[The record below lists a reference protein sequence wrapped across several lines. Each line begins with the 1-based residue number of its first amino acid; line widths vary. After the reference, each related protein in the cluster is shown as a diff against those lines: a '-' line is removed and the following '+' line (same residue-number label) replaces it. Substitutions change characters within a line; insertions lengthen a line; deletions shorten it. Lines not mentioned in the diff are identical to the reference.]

1 MNLSRLIPFLILFLL
16 ILALGSA
23 TQMDSASFNQTKTAQ
38 ASGGESI
45 SSTNFVSAITIG
57 QLIGQAD
64 STNYNNTFG
73 FQADGYSNENIL
85 PILSGLVLN
94 ATDSPTNSTNANLTA
109 WPSFTDDDG
118 DNISYAWDWRKEN
131 VSIAVLNMNF
141 DVNNSAGSGETKDY
155 TTYSNNAT
163 LGSSSAEPTW
173 SASAGWNSTGAY
185 EFDGNDI
192 IVLDDGSLASFGLL
206 SDELTV
212 AAWFKTSS
220 DGVIIAKTP
229 FEFTGRMPF
238 FVDVYGDKLRFAVR
252 DDDAVFRYIQTSSSY
267 TDDVWHH
274 VVATRVGTNLS
285 LFVDGVLANSTIDS
299 NINTDMNHSTA
310 TVIGAVQTNGAGTY
324 TAHFTGVIDGVFLSD
339 QALGSEQIFAL
350 YNNRS
355 DLIVSDETSIGE
367 NWSVCVTP
375 NDGTVDGSEVCS
387 NEVEIHEALNS
398 APSGSVSLNA
408 TDSPTNSTN
417 ANLTA
422 WPSFTDDDGDNIGY
436 AWDWRKE
443 NVSIALLNMNFDVN
457 NSAGS
462 GNTKDYSTY
471 SNNGTVSGA
480 TWSSSA
486 GWNGTGAYSF
496 DKNTAHIDYAAS
508 DFANLGSLTVMAWIN
523 ANSFDTS
530 KIIVAKDADSG
541 GRTFTL
547 DFHDSDVI
555 RFYVNGGA
563 DGDIISSSST
573 YGTGWIHVAGV
584 YNTAGTLDLY
594 VNGQSAATQVTN
606 VITSLPSSTA
616 NVTIG
621 RRDYTG
627 FNDPFDGYIDE
638 VKIFNHSLAANQI
651 FALYNNRSDLIVSDE
666 TSIGENWSVCVTPN
680 DGTEDG
686 TGVCSNDVEIQ
697 EPVNSAPVIGSLML
711 NATDNPENT
720 SVANLTAYVT
730 VSDDDGDDIGYAWD
744 WRKENM
750 SIAVLNMNFDVNN
763 SAGSGK
769 TKDYSTYSNNG
780 TLGTSTAEP
789 TWSATGGWNGTGA
802 YDFDGNDWINLS
814 NKPSLNIA
822 GDQITIA
829 AWVKWDTFPSASN
842 TGRVIVRKDGQYIL
856 YIYDSDGTAGNR
868 NLYFYLYSGVMPGGL
883 SDAPKYQSS
892 NLNTGQWY
900 HVAGTYNG
908 SIAKLFVDGSL
919 VDSQSLSGNIGSGIN
934 NAMLGSNSDG
944 SEYHHDGVIDNA
956 LILDRAL
963 SDSEIMALAE
973 NKSHIL
979 TSDETTIGENWSVC
993 VTPNDGTVDGA
1004 EACSNE
1010 LEIQNSEPEVSSV
1023 VLNATDN
1030 PDNTTNAN
1038 LTAWVT
1044 ASDADGDSISLSYN
1058 WMKNGRSWPATANV
1072 TNWSNIV
1079 LFMPFENYTQ
1089 SSDAY
1094 KDWSVN
1100 GNDGAVSGASWN
1112 ATGGHDGYGAYDFDG
1127 SSGYINIPDTDEL
1140 SFGDGATDDPF
1151 SISAWIKHQGSST
1164 GAIVVKGEYTTSWTR
1179 EYGLFSTS
1187 TVGLN
1192 SLVSV
1197 SDDSGKKRAYSG
1209 VSLIDNTWHHVVST
1223 YSGTGYPILY
1233 VDGVRVSTTN
1243 ETIGTYTAMSN
1254 TDSAL
1259 QIGRQRS
1266 DSGDNVYFNG
1276 SIDEVKIFNH
1286 SLSAEQILNLF
1297 NNRSDLIVSDETTI
1311 GENWSVCVT
1320 PNDGTVDGAEA
1331 CSNELEIQNSA
1342 PEVSS
1347 VVLNATDN
1355 PDNTTNANL
1364 TGYVTGTDGDD
1375 DNIGYAW
1382 DWRKENTSIA
1392 VLNMNF
1398 DVEDSAGSGETKDY
1412 TTYSN
1417 NGTVSGA
1424 TWSSSGGW
1432 NGTGVYTFN
1441 GSGQYI
1447 DAGSNPI
1454 TGTDAF
1460 TLAAW
1465 INTTTVTE
1473 YSGAVMIG
1481 NSASTEGAY
1490 IGTVAT
1496 AQQGTSNSI
1505 GGGFYGE
1512 NYGSGLTTTGA
1523 WVHVAFTFSGGA
1535 SGTATLYINGEPNT
1549 TSTYTPNLGSTY
1561 MRIGRIG
1568 SDTAYDFSGAID
1580 NVLIADRALSAAQI
1594 SALYNNRSD
1603 LIVSDETSL
1612 GENWSVCVTPNDGA
1626 VDGAE
1631 ACSNEIEIQSGNSA
1645 PYGSVSINATDN
1657 PLNTTAANL
1666 TANVSLT
1673 DDEGDDI
1680 RVWYDWRVDNESIA
1694 VLYLPLDDAA
1704 SGGIVEG
1711 YSTQKTNGTV
1721 SGTPTYTSSGC
1732 FNNTGCYEF
1741 TGTSGQEI
1749 NMTGLAV
1756 NTSAGAYTTV
1766 TFWMNWDGAT
1776 NRMPFGWDNNYDLFF
1791 NSGCF
1796 GFNSGNSDLLGVS
1809 STGLNDK
1816 WVHVAAVFYNGVPS
1830 TSTTKLYL
1838 DGVQQSLTT
1847 CAGTHISQSV
1857 STTAYL
1863 SGWGYDNGYKF
1874 DGHLDELRIYDREL
1888 SAEQIALIAANN
1900 SYIVVS
1906 NETTNGENWS
1916 LCLTPNDGTVDGAEV
1931 CSNEMEIENS
1941 APYGSVTINATD
1953 NPDNTTD
1960 ANLTAYVTSSDTD
1973 GDNIGYAWDWRKE
1986 NTSIAVLNMNFDVED
2001 SAGSG
2006 KTKDYSTYSNN
2017 GTVSGA
2023 TWNATGGWNGTGAYI
2038 FDNTSA
2044 YVVVDD
2050 DASLDFSSALTIEA
2064 WFTPSSLPSSPH
2076 CDHIV
2081 HKDAETSGSPY
2092 WGRIYALSF
2101 CSDAHVLGYFITASG
2116 SQSLSCNTTV
2126 LQTGNWYHAVVTFN
2140 GTESR
2145 CYLDGELENS
2155 KVFSETT
2162 LSSSNGRLFI
2172 GAGRLDNGDG
2182 DEFLDGV
2189 IDTVKIY
2196 DVALSSQQITALYNN
2211 RSDLIVSDETS
2222 AGENW
2227 SVCVTPNDGTVDGTE
2242 ACSNELEIQNS
2253 APEVSSVILNAT
2265 DNPDNTTNANL
2276 TAHLAAS
2283 DADGDYISYAY
2294 DWRLENTSIAVLN
2307 MNFDVEDSAGSGKT
2321 KDYSTYSNNGTVTNA
2336 VWDSTGGWNGTGAF
2350 EFDNNGDYI
2359 SIGGTNSLN
2368 FENQG
2373 VTFAAWINPDSY
2385 AAGSSPDWVDAI
2397 ITKSADSGD
2406 GALILDLYGDGASSC
2421 ARNIQFKFRHSSTA
2435 TAGCS
2440 ATEIPL
2446 NSWTHV
2452 AGTYDGTN
2460 LKVYVNGSLE
2470 NTTYVGDAVASNTGD
2485 VTIGWKGTFT
2495 SSAYYF
2501 DGHIDEAIILDRAL
2515 SADQIA
2521 ALYNNRSDLIVSD
2534 ETSAGENWSVCVT
2547 PNDGTE
2553 DGAETCSNEVEIQEV
2568 TNSAPNGSV
2577 TINATDRPSN
2587 KTNANLT
2594 AWPVFSDD
2602 DGDNISYAWDW
2613 RRDNVSIAVLNL
2625 NFDIEESAGTGKT
2638 KDYSKYG
2645 NNGSIT
2651 NAVWNATG
2659 GWNNTGGYYFDNT
2672 ISYITAGQLPEL
2684 VGSSTMSISFWMN
2697 ARYLPTVSGENA
2709 GLVIQHDDF
2718 DNQFGVRFDGNGQ
2731 KIVAYVES
2739 GGTDSAASALYVGN
2753 VSENTWHHITFTFN
2767 AGDARLYIDGDLKS
2781 NGSSATTTIPDL
2793 TQDMYIG
2800 GLYNSNGDDY
2810 FSGHLDEV
2818 RIYNRTLSA
2827 AQILALYNNRS
2838 DLIVSDETSAGE
2850 NWSVCVT
2857 PNDGTVDGTEACS
2870 NELEIQNSAPE
2881 VSSVIL
2887 NATDNPD
2894 NTTNANLTA
2903 HLAASDADG
2912 DNISYAYDW
2921 RKENVSIAVLNMNF
2935 DVDDSAG
2942 SGKTKDYSTYSN
2954 NGTITN
2960 AVWCASCGWNNSGA
2974 YNFTASESSIS
2985 ISETD
2990 IETHT
2995 TGTIS
3000 AWVYPTGSGRR
3011 NIFTLSHTGSTNYYV
3026 QFSLNSTNG
3035 LEGYARTSSSSNY
3048 VSFSGGVLS
3057 TDTWHH
3063 VAWVNNG
3070 TTYTSYI
3077 DGVDTTGTV
3086 TENGVSEGAWF
3097 DDVAS
3102 NADTAL
3108 IGALERSDGIN
3119 GEFLGVIDTVFI
3131 SEEVLSAE
3139 QISALYNNRSD
3150 LIVSDETSEG
3160 ENWSVCVTPNDG
3172 TVDGSMACSDELE
3185 IQEAANE
3192 VPVVN
3197 SFILNATDNPLN
3209 TSQANLTTHI
3219 NVTDP
3224 EGGDVNVNYRWF
3236 KNNRSWPASANVT
3249 AYANLALNMPFEN
3262 YTQASDSYKDWSLYS
3277 STVSV
3282 DSATWNATGGH
3293 DGYGAYEFDGVS
3305 GEIGV
3310 YNATGGNYTKDIETQ
3325 SFSIAGWLK
3334 VNDITASSYMI
3345 SKHGAT
3351 LSSSNYFLRYSP
3363 SGCSGD
3369 YSNKF
3374 SFSVNSG
3381 STPYHR
3387 FSDTT
3392 YTDTGWHYLVAVYDG
3407 SNMSLYVDGQL
3418 DNGLLERDSCASA
3431 SVPATRNLNAEY
3443 ATRIGS
3449 SYTTTLNGSVDDVQ
3463 IYNVALTGTQV
3474 AALYNNQTSF
3484 ITSGET
3490 AVGETWHSCATPN
3503 DGVQNGVESCT
3514 NTVSIQN
3521 ALSSISALVL
3531 NATDNP
3537 LNTTNANLTAYV
3549 TGTDGDDDNIG
3560 YAWDWR
3566 KENVSIAVL
3575 NMNFDVNN
3583 SAGSGKTKDYSTYSN
3598 NGTVSGATWNAT
3610 GGWNGTGAYAF
3621 DGSNYVDVPEEDFAT
3636 SEQGALAA
3644 WINPSGS
3651 GSGEIFS
3658 YTDTDSD
3665 NYFVSFRLNDSD
3677 YLGLKIRTSSSSSQ
3691 VEVMSTSALGSGF
3704 SHIAFVN
3711 NGSYQL
3717 YIDGVDVT
3725 GTVTENG
3732 LFEGAWFDDVAS
3744 QADEAK
3750 IGVRHRL
3757 NGPFINYYS
3766 GVIDELSIYNTPLSP
3781 AQVAA
3786 LANNR
3791 SDLIVSDETT
3801 AGENWSVCVTPNDG
3815 TVDGAEACSNELEIQ
3830 NSEPEV
3836 SSVILNATD
3845 NPDNTTNANLT
3856 AYVTGTDGDDDNI
3869 GYAWDWR
3876 KENMS
3881 IAVLNMNFDVED
3893 SAGSGKTKDYSTYS
3907 NNGTLG
3913 TSTAEPTW
3921 SATGG
3926 WNGTGAY
3933 EFDGIND
3940 YISMGDVNE
3949 VDGLSTMSVGAWIKP
3964 GNNNYGAGTY
3974 IAVKEDSWY
3983 LYVDPNERVGF
3994 AIHGSSG
4001 TTYPIPSIDEWHY
4014 LVAVYNS
4021 THELIYLDG
4030 SLVNSSSSV
4039 AMPSSGYPLSIG
4051 ARDQDGSGW
4060 DDFYNGTI
4068 DSIDIWNS
4076 ALSAAQISALFNN
4089 RSDLI
4094 VSDETSAG
4102 ENWSV
4107 CVTPNDGTADGTEA
4121 CSNEIEIQ
4129 APAEGCQGATT
4140 LFGCGDT
4147 ITESC
4152 TMVSNLQCSGT
4163 AFRIGADSLTI
4174 DGAGFMVLGDGSGYA
4189 FNNTVQYDFL
4199 TIRDF
4204 LISNFSYGVYAAN
4217 SDNVTIFNN
4226 TFNVSDEGLSFW
4238 VSSYNATISKNVIR
4252 TIGFSSYGIRMPTG
4266 SDNIITYNTV
4276 ESNSTVGTGIN
4287 IGNSPRLILAHNTI
4301 NASGIFNGVFFA
4313 GVNATI
4319 VNNTIDVGDYGIYS
4333 SSDPHN
4339 TTVTGNYVKAN
4350 DHAIYIDGDDISIT
4364 HNMIVPDAS
4373 SYGVYLNGADIE
4385 RAYVYNN
4392 SIIGSST
4399 GMGVYILGAVDT
4411 TVSNNRIN
4419 TKNDGIYLTS
4429 TADNTNITNNN
4440 ITTDTNSGAFGINL
4454 DNARDA
4460 TIMNNNINTSSS
4472 SSYGIYLNGN
4482 DVLRTL
4488 IKSNTIVTSDDYGT
4502 YHNADVNTTLYNNTF
4517 STVDDAIYINN
4528 NPTNLNITANNITTH
4543 SNTWAIGINVNSGT
4557 DLLIQRNAIATST
4570 SGSRGINLNGNGVIR
4585 PRILSNTLSPT
4596 ASVDAVYV
4604 LQSVNVTLWNN
4615 TFLSTGSSA
4624 IYVQDAPYTNITG
4637 NYIDGSY
4644 GEGIRLY
4651 SSADAVIERNDITIS
4666 ANTAALAVDGGT
4678 ATDNIRALIKQN
4690 NITMQGSG
4698 RGLLLEGTNIT
4709 AEDNTIT
4716 TASNA
4721 GIYLQLA
4728 GTENVTLKR
4737 NTILAGGTDLVIATS
4752 SLNGTILHDQPIG
4765 SYDFA
4770 GNNQITIIN
4779 STFGI
4784 VEYIGGVTESG
4795 TDLNAD
4801 IFIGD
4806 NLVDVSD
4813 SKAGLDQP
4821 ANITLFGVPTSFSN
4835 PKILRNGYNCD
4846 ESICTNLTSINQST
4860 VKFNVTGF
4868 TNYSIGE
4875 DNPLVGCQG
4884 ATTLFQCGD
4893 TITESCTMVGN
4904 LQCSGTAFT
4913 IGANS
4918 ITVNGADLSL
4928 TGNQSGYA
4936 FDNTGGYD
4944 SVVFQNLNLQNFSNG
4959 IGLTNADTVKILNS
4973 TINTTDDAIIVT
4985 SSDDLNITGNTI
4997 QTHTNTLAYAI
5008 NVVSGDDLIVDQ
5020 NTILTS
5026 TAGSYGLYLDG
5037 SDVPRPKI
5045 TSNNITVSYSS
5056 ARAIQSNSVADMIVS
5071 DNTIIAGKHGIYHS
5085 GDNVNI
5091 TNNKVNTTGDT
5102 FAHAVYILSGS
5113 SPHVERNTV
5122 YTLMGS
5128 SMGIFFSGS
5137 DVTDGKILSNTL
5149 SGNAGS
5155 SYLISLSGASD
5166 NLVWNNTLTAV
5177 ATPGIALLSDASNNI
5192 ISYNDITSSGFMA
5205 DSILLSETNDTL
5217 IEWNTISSS
5226 SSSASMIVLASSDV
5240 RTIIRSNE
5248 LSMSS
5253 SGNGVYSTTSI
5264 NATVWNNNITAGT
5277 GIRAISNTQNMNIT
5291 QNDFDTSG
5299 YGISLESAIDS
5310 IIDRNT
5316 ILSDYFALS
5325 MSSSSVQ
5332 RANINSNTITT
5343 TGSGDYGVSMSAAVN
5358 ITLWNNTFTTADDG
5372 ILIDGSA
5379 SGVNISQNRIATSA
5393 TANAHGINL
5402 ASATSPTISENNIS
5416 TVTSGS
5422 YALYVD
5428 GSDVTSPFIERNNL
5442 STSASGTY
5450 ALVLNGPSSATVT
5463 DNNISAIAPAVL
5475 VSGSASST
5483 TIQQNNITTST
5494 NAAAHGI
5501 LVTSASGTTIQQND
5515 ITTST
5520 SGSYALNITG
5530 GTSLT
5535 VDANTLTSI
5544 AGGAFA
5550 IGGTPTAT
5558 NLSSNTLSVAGYELF
5573 VFENGA
5579 NGTILYNQAIGNY
5592 SLAGDNTLTK
5602 TNTTHG
5608 TVAYIGGISG
5618 NGANLDNDIALSNN
5632 LVDVTDS
5639 QAGLDAA
5646 AEITL
5651 YSVPTSFSN
5660 PAILRDGFTCDA
5672 SICTN
5677 LTPLNQSTVR
5687 FNVTGFSNYTI
5698 GEDNPVTGCQ
5708 GQNYLFACGDTINE
5722 SCTMVAGLTCDGDA
5736 FSIGAADII
5745 VNGAG
5750 LSLLSNASGT
5760 AFNNTAGYDN
5770 VVIANFTMD
5779 NFTYGVLFDG
5789 VDNSRIENNTI
5800 STVDDAI
5807 SIDTSDYVNITDN
5820 DVSTNTNT
5828 GAYGL
5833 YIQASSDFI
5842 RVEGNTLRT
5851 VTSSSDACYVTSSN
5865 NVSFIDNDVF
5875 TASTTSSRGVYFTN
5889 SDNGSVLR
5897 NRFMTNSS
5905 AVYAQNRNI
5914 IVIENNITT
5923 NGNGATYGVGGST
5936 PSSII
5941 IERNNIH
5948 SLPGSGSTISLIS
5961 TSSGAIIRHNKLT
5974 SSSTSG
5980 YGMNLQ
5986 AQTGGLVYNNT
5997 IRTVDYGIYL
6007 SSSSNMSI
6015 LNNNI
6020 TTENETSADGISM
6033 GFADNN
6039 TFENNIIRTTTS
6051 GSIGIDQGALS
6062 DGSIIRNNTIITDLA
6077 YGIYSTGTYA
6087 TVENNN
6093 ISSGGSGIYFRS
6105 SSLGFNISNNTITTH
6120 TNSNADGIYVGQG
6133 IGSRIINNTITTA
6146 TSDSEG
6152 INLNGNDVLDTLIEK
6167 NTISSYDAGIYGS
6180 SSINTMILNNSITS
6194 TNDRG
6199 IDSVG
6204 LDNTTISN
6212 NTITANGV
6220 GLYFTTNPI
6229 NITITGNNITTSTAT
6244 SAHGIDIS
6252 NGNYITIVNNLI
6264 NTTTSSSLGIDIDGI
6279 DDQAATVAHNTIITS
6294 GSSANGVA
6302 IYDLPGTEVW
6312 NNTLEVSGVGIYVGT
6327 EYIHVHNN
6335 EISSS
6340 IGGGSDGF
6348 GIYASHA
6355 LIENNSLTRS
6365 STWGDGFYLS
6375 NADNV
6380 TIRNNNITTQ
6390 GINGHGFYINSG
6402 TNGTISD
6409 NRITTTN
6416 GDGFYFHSGGTN
6428 VIANLSRNILS
6439 IGGSYVDLDADPSG
6453 NDNITLYDQ
6462 PIGSYELNNIALTIH
6477 NSTYGIVRYLSG
6489 VTQTGTDLSSD
6500 ILISDNLVDVSD
6512 SQAGLDQPA
6521 NITLFN
6527 VPVFTEPVILRD
6539 GALCADCYNFTALV
6553 GTVKFNVTGFSN
6565 YSIGENP
6572 IECVIDADC
6581 PTGKACYFNYCFS
6594 DHGMWILQNA
6604 TQNVSWVDSFGR
6616 MMIAGTASTSQGSC
6630 SGQFPIQTGGA
6641 IVGAVDKNGNLCL
6654 TGSLSQTQSLPL
6666 TPPVGGGLLIRNG
6679 TGVVVSYVDTSGN
6692 MLLGLDL
6699 VESGFS

>member
-1749 NMTGLAV
+1749 NMINLAV

-1906 NETTNGENWS
+1906 NETTKGENWS

-2857 PNDGTVDGTEACS
+2857 PNDGMLDGSEACS

-2881 VSSVIL
+2881 VSSVVL

-2912 DNISYAYDW
+2912 DYISYAYDW

-3139 QISALYNNRSD
+3139 QISTLYNNRSD

-3537 LNTTNANLTAYV
+3537 LNTTNANLTGYV

-3598 NGTVSGATWNAT
+3598 NGTVSGATWSAT

-3651 GSGEIFS
+3651 GRGEIFS

-3757 NGPFINYYS
+3757 NGPFVNYYS

-3801 AGENWSVCVTPNDG
+3801 AGENWSVCITPNDG
-3815 TVDGAEACSNELEIQ
+3815 EQDGAEACSNEVEIQ
-3830 NSEPEV
+3830 NSAPEV
-3836 SSVILNATD
+3836 SSLILNATD

-3856 AYVTGTDGDDDNI
+3856 GYVTGTDGDDDNI

-3876 KENMS
+3876 KENVS
-3881 IAVLNMNFDVED
+3881 IAVLNMNFDVNN
-3893 SAGSGKTKDYSTYS
+3893 SAGSGKTKDYTTYS
-3907 NNGTLG
+3907 NNGTVDG
-3913 TSTAEPTW
+3913 ATW
-3921 SATGG
+3921 NATGG

-4001 TTYPIPSIDEWHY
+4001 TTYPISSIDEWHY

-4094 VSDETSAG
+4094 VSDETVAG

-4204 LISNFSYGVYAAN
+4204 LISNFSYGVYAVN
-4217 SDNVTIFNN
+4217 SQNVTIFNN
-4226 TFNVSDEGLSFW
+4226 TFNVSDEGLSIW
-4238 VSSYNATISKNVIR
+4238 TASYNATISKNVIR
-4252 TIGFSSYGIRMPTG
+4252 TIGLSSYGIRMPTG
-4266 SDNIITYNTV
+4266 SDQVITYNTV
-4276 ESNSTVGTGIN
+4276 ESNSTVGTAIS
-4287 IGNSPRLILAHNTI
+4287 IANSPRLILAHNTI
-4301 NASGIFNGVFFA
+4301 NASGIFNGIFFA

-4333 SSDPHN
+4333 SSNPHN

-4364 HNMIVPDAS
+4364 HNTIVPDAS

-4517 STVDDAIYINN
+4517 STVDDAVYINN

-4813 SKAGLDQP
+4813 SKA
-4821 ANITLFGVPTSFSN
+4821 ASISRRTSRCLVFRLPSV
-4835 PKILRNGYNCD
+4835 IQRSCG
-4846 ESICTNLTSINQST
+4846 T
-4860 VKFNVTGF
+4860 VT
-4868 TNYSIGE
+4868 
-4875 DNPLVGCQG
+4875 
-4884 ATTLFQCGD
+4884 
-4893 TITESCTMVGN
+4893 
-4904 LQCSGTAFT
+4904 
-4913 IGANS
+4913 
-4918 ITVNGADLSL
+4918 
-4928 TGNQSGYA
+4928 
-4936 FDNTGGYD
+4936 
-4944 SVVFQNLNLQNFSNG
+4944 
-4959 IGLTNADTVKILNS
+4959 
-4973 TINTTDDAIIVT
+4973 
-4985 SSDDLNITGNTI
+4985 
-4997 QTHTNTLAYAI
+4997 
-5008 NVVSGDDLIVDQ
+5008 
-5020 NTILTS
+5020 
-5026 TAGSYGLYLDG
+5026 
-5037 SDVPRPKI
+5037 
-5045 TSNNITVSYSS
+5045 
-5056 ARAIQSNSVADMIVS
+5056 
-5071 DNTIIAGKHGIYHS
+5071 
-5085 GDNVNI
+5085 
-5091 TNNKVNTTGDT
+5091 
-5102 FAHAVYILSGS
+5102 
-5113 SPHVERNTV
+5113 
-5122 YTLMGS
+5122 
-5128 SMGIFFSGS
+5128 
-5137 DVTDGKILSNTL
+5137 
-5149 SGNAGS
+5149 
-5155 SYLISLSGASD
+5155 
-5166 NLVWNNTLTAV
+5166 
-5177 ATPGIALLSDASNNI
+5177 
-5192 ISYNDITSSGFMA
+5192 
-5205 DSILLSETNDTL
+5205 
-5217 IEWNTISSS
+5217 
-5226 SSSASMIVLASSDV
+5226 
-5240 RTIIRSNE
+5240 
-5248 LSMSS
+5248 
-5253 SGNGVYSTTSI
+5253 
-5264 NATVWNNNITAGT
+5264 
-5277 GIRAISNTQNMNIT
+5277 
-5291 QNDFDTSG
+5291 
-5299 YGISLESAIDS
+5299 
-5310 IIDRNT
+5310 
-5316 ILSDYFALS
+5316 
-5325 MSSSSVQ
+5325 
-5332 RANINSNTITT
+5332 
-5343 TGSGDYGVSMSAAVN
+5343 
-5358 ITLWNNTFTTADDG
+5358 
-5372 ILIDGSA
+5372 
-5379 SGVNISQNRIATSA
+5379 IATKA
-5393 TANAHGINL
+5393 
-5402 ASATSPTISENNIS
+5402 
-5416 TVTSGS
+5416 
-5422 YALYVD
+5422 
-5428 GSDVTSPFIERNNL
+5428 
-5442 STSASGTY
+5442 
-5450 ALVLNGPSSATVT
+5450 
-5463 DNNISAIAPAVL
+5463 
-5475 VSGSASST
+5475 
-5483 TIQQNNITTST
+5483 
-5494 NAAAHGI
+5494 
-5501 LVTSASGTTIQQND
+5501 
-5515 ITTST
+5515 
-5520 SGSYALNITG
+5520 
-5530 GTSLT
+5530 
-5535 VDANTLTSI
+5535 
-5544 AGGAFA
+5544 
-5550 IGGTPTAT
+5550 
-5558 NLSSNTLSVAGYELF
+5558 
-5573 VFENGA
+5573 
-5579 NGTILYNQAIGNY
+5579 
-5592 SLAGDNTLTK
+5592 
-5602 TNTTHG
+5602 
-5608 TVAYIGGISG
+5608 
-5618 NGANLDNDIALSNN
+5618 
-5632 LVDVTDS
+5632 
-5639 QAGLDAA
+5639 
-5646 AEITL
+5646 
-5651 YSVPTSFSN
+5651 
-5660 PAILRDGFTCDA
+5660 
-5672 SICTN
+5672 
-5677 LTPLNQSTVR
+5677 
-5687 FNVTGFSNYTI
+5687 
-5698 GEDNPVTGCQ
+5698 
-5708 GQNYLFACGDTINE
+5708 
-5722 SCTMVAGLTCDGDA
+5722 
-5736 FSIGAADII
+5736 
-5745 VNGAG
+5745 
-5750 LSLLSNASGT
+5750 
-5760 AFNNTAGYDN
+5760 
-5770 VVIANFTMD
+5770 
-5779 NFTYGVLFDG
+5779 
-5789 VDNSRIENNTI
+5789 
-5800 STVDDAI
+5800 
-5807 SIDTSDYVNITDN
+5807 
-5820 DVSTNTNT
+5820 
-5828 GAYGL
+5828 
-5833 YIQASSDFI
+5833 
-5842 RVEGNTLRT
+5842 
-5851 VTSSSDACYVTSSN
+5851 
-5865 NVSFIDNDVF
+5865 
-5875 TASTTSSRGVYFTN
+5875 
-5889 SDNGSVLR
+5889 SVL
-5897 NRFMTNSS
+5897 T
-5905 AVYAQNRNI
+5905 
-5914 IVIENNITT
+5914 
-5923 NGNGATYGVGGST
+5923 
-5936 PSSII
+5936 
-5941 IERNNIH
+5941 
-5948 SLPGSGSTISLIS
+5948 
-5961 TSSGAIIRHNKLT
+5961 
-5974 SSSTSG
+5974 
-5980 YGMNLQ
+5980 
-5986 AQTGGLVYNNT
+5986 
-5997 IRTVDYGIYL
+5997 
-6007 SSSSNMSI
+6007 
-6015 LNNNI
+6015 
-6020 TTENETSADGISM
+6020 
-6033 GFADNN
+6033 
-6039 TFENNIIRTTTS
+6039 
-6051 GSIGIDQGALS
+6051 
-6062 DGSIIRNNTIITDLA
+6062 
-6077 YGIYSTGTYA
+6077 
-6087 TVENNN
+6087 
-6093 ISSGGSGIYFRS
+6093 
-6105 SSLGFNISNNTITTH
+6105 
-6120 TNSNADGIYVGQG
+6120 
-6133 IGSRIINNTITTA
+6133 
-6146 TSDSEG
+6146 
-6152 INLNGNDVLDTLIEK
+6152 
-6167 NTISSYDAGIYGS
+6167 
-6180 SSINTMILNNSITS
+6180 
-6194 TNDRG
+6194 
-6199 IDSVG
+6199 
-6204 LDNTTISN
+6204 
-6212 NTITANGV
+6212 
-6220 GLYFTTNPI
+6220 
-6229 NITITGNNITTSTAT
+6229 
-6244 SAHGIDIS
+6244 
-6252 NGNYITIVNNLI
+6252 
-6264 NTTTSSSLGIDIDGI
+6264 
-6279 DDQAATVAHNTIITS
+6279 
-6294 GSSANGVA
+6294 
-6302 IYDLPGTEVW
+6302 
-6312 NNTLEVSGVGIYVGT
+6312 
-6327 EYIHVHNN
+6327 
-6335 EISSS
+6335 
-6340 IGGGSDGF
+6340 
-6348 GIYASHA
+6348 
-6355 LIENNSLTRS
+6355 
-6365 STWGDGFYLS
+6365 
-6375 NADNV
+6375 
-6380 TIRNNNITTQ
+6380 
-6390 GINGHGFYINSG
+6390 
-6402 TNGTISD
+6402 
-6409 NRITTTN
+6409 
-6416 GDGFYFHSGGTN
+6416 
-6428 VIANLSRNILS
+6428 
-6439 IGGSYVDLDADPSG
+6439 
-6453 NDNITLYDQ
+6453 
-6462 PIGSYELNNIALTIH
+6462 
-6477 NSTYGIVRYLSG
+6477 
-6489 VTQTGTDLSSD
+6489 
-6500 ILISDNLVDVSD
+6500 
-6512 SQAGLDQPA
+6512 
-6521 NITLFN
+6521 
-6527 VPVFTEPVILRD
+6527 
-6539 GALCADCYNFTALV
+6539 
-6553 GTVKFNVTGFSN
+6553 
-6565 YSIGENP
+6565 
-6572 IECVIDADC
+6572 
-6581 PTGKACYFNYCFS
+6581 
-6594 DHGMWILQNA
+6594 
-6604 TQNVSWVDSFGR
+6604 
-6616 MMIAGTASTSQGSC
+6616 
-6630 SGQFPIQTGGA
+6630 
-6641 IVGAVDKNGNLCL
+6641 
-6654 TGSLSQTQSLPL
+6654 
-6666 TPPVGGGLLIRNG
+6666 
-6679 TGVVVSYVDTSGN
+6679 
-6692 MLLGLDL
+6692 
-6699 VESGFS
+6699 

>member
-3537 LNTTNANLTAYV
+3537 LNTTNANLTGYV

-3598 NGTVSGATWNAT
+3598 NGTVSGATWSAT

-3651 GSGEIFS
+3651 GRGEIFS

-3757 NGPFINYYS
+3757 NGPFVNYYS

-3801 AGENWSVCVTPNDG
+3801 AGENWSVCITPNDG
-3815 TVDGAEACSNELEIQ
+3815 EQDGAEACSNEVEIQ
-3830 NSEPEV
+3830 NSAPEV
-3836 SSVILNATD
+3836 SSLILNATD

-3856 AYVTGTDGDDDNI
+3856 GYVTGTDGDDDNI

-3876 KENMS
+3876 KENVS
-3881 IAVLNMNFDVED
+3881 IAVLNMNFDVNN
-3893 SAGSGKTKDYSTYS
+3893 SAGSGKTKDYTTYS
-3907 NNGTLG
+3907 NNGTVDG
-3913 TSTAEPTW
+3913 ATW
-3921 SATGG
+3921 NATGG

-4001 TTYPIPSIDEWHY
+4001 TTYPISSIDEWHY

-4094 VSDETSAG
+4094 VSDETVAG

-4204 LISNFSYGVYAAN
+4204 LISNFSYGVYAVN
-4217 SDNVTIFNN
+4217 SQNVTIFNN
-4226 TFNVSDEGLSFW
+4226 TFNVSDEGLSIW
-4238 VSSYNATISKNVIR
+4238 TASYNATISKNVIR
-4252 TIGFSSYGIRMPTG
+4252 TIGLSSYGIRMPTG
-4266 SDNIITYNTV
+4266 SDQVITYNTV
-4276 ESNSTVGTGIN
+4276 ESNSTVGTAISLA
-4287 IGNSPRLILAHNTI
+4287 NSPRLILAHNTI
-4301 NASGIFNGVFFA
+4301 NASGVFNGIFFA

-4319 VNNTIDVGDYGIYS
+4319 ANNTIDVGDYGIYS
-4333 SSDPHN
+4333 SSNPHN

-4364 HNMIVPDAS
+4364 HNTIVPDAS

-4517 STVDDAIYINN
+4517 STVDDAVYINN

-4806 NLVDVSD
+4806 NVVDVSD
-4813 SKAGLDQP
+4813 SQSGLDQP

-4884 ATTLFQCGD
+4884 ATSLFQCGD

-4959 IGLTNADTVKILNS
+4959 FGLTNADTVKILNS

-5923 NGNGATYGVGGST
+5923 NGNAATYGVGGST

-6244 SAHGIDIS
+6244 SAHGIEIS

-6279 DDQAATVAHNTIITS
+6279 DDQAATVAHNSIITS

-6340 IGGGSDGF
+6340 TGGGSDGF

-6365 STWGDGFYLS
+6365 STSGDGFYLS

-6402 TNGTISD
+6402 TTGTISD

-6416 GDGFYFHSGGTN
+6416 GDGFYFRSGGTN

-6489 VTQTGTDLSSD
+6489 VTQTGTYLSSD

>member
-1749 NMTGLAV
+1749 NMINLAV

-2857 PNDGTVDGTEACS
+2857 PNDGMEDGSEACS

-2881 VSSVIL
+2881 VSSVVL

-2912 DNISYAYDW
+2912 DYISYAYDW

-3139 QISALYNNRSD
+3139 QISTLYNNRSD

-3757 NGPFINYYS
+3757 NGPFVNYYS

-3801 AGENWSVCVTPNDG
+3801 AGENWSVCITPNDG
-3815 TVDGAEACSNELEIQ
+3815 EQDGAEACSNEVEIQ
-3830 NSEPEV
+3830 NSAPEV
-3836 SSVILNATD
+3836 SSLILNATD

-3856 AYVTGTDGDDDNI
+3856 GYVTGTDGDDDNI

-3876 KENMS
+3876 KENVS
-3881 IAVLNMNFDVED
+3881 IAVLNMNFDVNN
-3893 SAGSGKTKDYSTYS
+3893 SAGSGKTKDYTTYS
-3907 NNGTLG
+3907 NNGTVDG
-3913 TSTAEPTW
+3913 ATW
-3921 SATGG
+3921 NATGG

-4094 VSDETSAG
+4094 VSDETVAG

-4204 LISNFSYGVYAAN
+4204 LISNFSYGVYAVN
-4217 SDNVTIFNN
+4217 SQNVTIFNN
-4226 TFNVSDEGLSFW
+4226 TFNVSDEGLSIW
-4238 VSSYNATISKNVIR
+4238 TASYNATISKNVIR
-4252 TIGFSSYGIRMPTG
+4252 TIGLSSYGIRMPTG
-4266 SDNIITYNTV
+4266 SDQVITYNTV
-4276 ESNSTVGTGIN
+4276 ESNSTVGTAISLA
-4287 IGNSPRLILAHNTI
+4287 NSPRLILAHNTI
-4301 NASGIFNGVFFA
+4301 NASGVFNGIFFA

-4319 VNNTIDVGDYGIYS
+4319 ANNTIDVGDYGIYS
-4333 SSDPHN
+4333 SSNPHN

-4364 HNMIVPDAS
+4364 HNTIVPDAS

-4517 STVDDAIYINN
+4517 STVDDAVYINN

-4784 VEYIGGVTESG
+4784 VEYIGGVTETG

-4806 NLVDVSD
+4806 NVVDVSD
-4813 SKAGLDQP
+4813 SQSGLDQP

-4959 IGLTNADTVKILNS
+4959 
-4973 TINTTDDAIIVT
+4973 
-4985 SSDDLNITGNTI
+4985 
-4997 QTHTNTLAYAI
+4997 YW
-5008 NVVSGDDLIVDQ
+5008 
-5020 NTILTS
+5020 
-5026 TAGSYGLYLDG
+5026 LD
-5037 SDVPRPKI
+5037 
-5045 TSNNITVSYSS
+5045 
-5056 ARAIQSNSVADMIVS
+5056 
-5071 DNTIIAGKHGIYHS
+5071 
-5085 GDNVNI
+5085 
-5091 TNNKVNTTGDT
+5091 
-5102 FAHAVYILSGS
+5102 
-5113 SPHVERNTV
+5113 ER
-5122 YTLMGS
+5122 
-5128 SMGIFFSGS
+5128 
-5137 DVTDGKILSNTL
+5137 
-5149 SGNAGS
+5149 
-5155 SYLISLSGASD
+5155 
-5166 NLVWNNTLTAV
+5166 
-5177 ATPGIALLSDASNNI
+5177 
-5192 ISYNDITSSGFMA
+5192 
-5205 DSILLSETNDTL
+5205 
-5217 IEWNTISSS
+5217 
-5226 SSSASMIVLASSDV
+5226 
-5240 RTIIRSNE
+5240 
-5248 LSMSS
+5248 
-5253 SGNGVYSTTSI
+5253 
-5264 NATVWNNNITAGT
+5264 
-5277 GIRAISNTQNMNIT
+5277 
-5291 QNDFDTSG
+5291 
-5299 YGISLESAIDS
+5299 
-5310 IIDRNT
+5310 
-5316 ILSDYFALS
+5316 
-5325 MSSSSVQ
+5325 
-5332 RANINSNTITT
+5332 
-5343 TGSGDYGVSMSAAVN
+5343 
-5358 ITLWNNTFTTADDG
+5358 
-5372 ILIDGSA
+5372 
-5379 SGVNISQNRIATSA
+5379 
-5393 TANAHGINL
+5393 
-5402 ASATSPTISENNIS
+5402 
-5416 TVTSGS
+5416 
-5422 YALYVD
+5422 
-5428 GSDVTSPFIERNNL
+5428 
-5442 STSASGTY
+5442 
-5450 ALVLNGPSSATVT
+5450 
-5463 DNNISAIAPAVL
+5463 
-5475 VSGSASST
+5475 
-5483 TIQQNNITTST
+5483 
-5494 NAAAHGI
+5494 
-5501 LVTSASGTTIQQND
+5501 
-5515 ITTST
+5515 
-5520 SGSYALNITG
+5520 
-5530 GTSLT
+5530 
-5535 VDANTLTSI
+5535 
-5544 AGGAFA
+5544 
-5550 IGGTPTAT
+5550 
-5558 NLSSNTLSVAGYELF
+5558 
-5573 VFENGA
+5573 
-5579 NGTILYNQAIGNY
+5579 
-5592 SLAGDNTLTK
+5592 
-5602 TNTTHG
+5602 
-5608 TVAYIGGISG
+5608 
-5618 NGANLDNDIALSNN
+5618 
-5632 LVDVTDS
+5632 
-5639 QAGLDAA
+5639 
-5646 AEITL
+5646 
-5651 YSVPTSFSN
+5651 
-5660 PAILRDGFTCDA
+5660 
-5672 SICTN
+5672 
-5677 LTPLNQSTVR
+5677 
-5687 FNVTGFSNYTI
+5687 
-5698 GEDNPVTGCQ
+5698 
-5708 GQNYLFACGDTINE
+5708 
-5722 SCTMVAGLTCDGDA
+5722 
-5736 FSIGAADII
+5736 
-5745 VNGAG
+5745 
-5750 LSLLSNASGT
+5750 
-5760 AFNNTAGYDN
+5760 
-5770 VVIANFTMD
+5770 
-5779 NFTYGVLFDG
+5779 
-5789 VDNSRIENNTI
+5789 
-5800 STVDDAI
+5800 
-5807 SIDTSDYVNITDN
+5807 
-5820 DVSTNTNT
+5820 
-5828 GAYGL
+5828 
-5833 YIQASSDFI
+5833 
-5842 RVEGNTLRT
+5842 
-5851 VTSSSDACYVTSSN
+5851 
-5865 NVSFIDNDVF
+5865 
-5875 TASTTSSRGVYFTN
+5875 
-5889 SDNGSVLR
+5889 
-5897 NRFMTNSS
+5897 
-5905 AVYAQNRNI
+5905 
-5914 IVIENNITT
+5914 
-5923 NGNGATYGVGGST
+5923 
-5936 PSSII
+5936 
-5941 IERNNIH
+5941 
-5948 SLPGSGSTISLIS
+5948 
-5961 TSSGAIIRHNKLT
+5961 
-5974 SSSTSG
+5974 
-5980 YGMNLQ
+5980 
-5986 AQTGGLVYNNT
+5986 
-5997 IRTVDYGIYL
+5997 
-6007 SSSSNMSI
+6007 
-6015 LNNNI
+6015 
-6020 TTENETSADGISM
+6020 
-6033 GFADNN
+6033 
-6039 TFENNIIRTTTS
+6039 
-6051 GSIGIDQGALS
+6051 
-6062 DGSIIRNNTIITDLA
+6062 
-6077 YGIYSTGTYA
+6077 
-6087 TVENNN
+6087 
-6093 ISSGGSGIYFRS
+6093 
-6105 SSLGFNISNNTITTH
+6105 
-6120 TNSNADGIYVGQG
+6120 
-6133 IGSRIINNTITTA
+6133 
-6146 TSDSEG
+6146 
-6152 INLNGNDVLDTLIEK
+6152 
-6167 NTISSYDAGIYGS
+6167 
-6180 SSINTMILNNSITS
+6180 
-6194 TNDRG
+6194 
-6199 IDSVG
+6199 
-6204 LDNTTISN
+6204 
-6212 NTITANGV
+6212 
-6220 GLYFTTNPI
+6220 
-6229 NITITGNNITTSTAT
+6229 
-6244 SAHGIDIS
+6244 
-6252 NGNYITIVNNLI
+6252 
-6264 NTTTSSSLGIDIDGI
+6264 
-6279 DDQAATVAHNTIITS
+6279 
-6294 GSSANGVA
+6294 
-6302 IYDLPGTEVW
+6302 
-6312 NNTLEVSGVGIYVGT
+6312 
-6327 EYIHVHNN
+6327 
-6335 EISSS
+6335 
-6340 IGGGSDGF
+6340 
-6348 GIYASHA
+6348 
-6355 LIENNSLTRS
+6355 
-6365 STWGDGFYLS
+6365 
-6375 NADNV
+6375 
-6380 TIRNNNITTQ
+6380 
-6390 GINGHGFYINSG
+6390 
-6402 TNGTISD
+6402 
-6409 NRITTTN
+6409 
-6416 GDGFYFHSGGTN
+6416 
-6428 VIANLSRNILS
+6428 
-6439 IGGSYVDLDADPSG
+6439 
-6453 NDNITLYDQ
+6453 
-6462 PIGSYELNNIALTIH
+6462 
-6477 NSTYGIVRYLSG
+6477 
-6489 VTQTGTDLSSD
+6489 
-6500 ILISDNLVDVSD
+6500 
-6512 SQAGLDQPA
+6512 
-6521 NITLFN
+6521 
-6527 VPVFTEPVILRD
+6527 
-6539 GALCADCYNFTALV
+6539 
-6553 GTVKFNVTGFSN
+6553 
-6565 YSIGENP
+6565 
-6572 IECVIDADC
+6572 
-6581 PTGKACYFNYCFS
+6581 
-6594 DHGMWILQNA
+6594 
-6604 TQNVSWVDSFGR
+6604 
-6616 MMIAGTASTSQGSC
+6616 
-6630 SGQFPIQTGGA
+6630 
-6641 IVGAVDKNGNLCL
+6641 
-6654 TGSLSQTQSLPL
+6654 
-6666 TPPVGGGLLIRNG
+6666 
-6679 TGVVVSYVDTSGN
+6679 
-6692 MLLGLDL
+6692 
-6699 VESGFS
+6699 

>member
-1749 NMTGLAV
+1749 NMINLAV

-1906 NETTNGENWS
+1906 NETTKGENWS

-2857 PNDGTVDGTEACS
+2857 PNDGMEDGSEACS

-2881 VSSVIL
+2881 VSSVVL

-2912 DNISYAYDW
+2912 DYISYAYDW

-3139 QISALYNNRSD
+3139 QISTLYNNRSD

-3537 LNTTNANLTAYV
+3537 LNTTNANLTGYV

-3598 NGTVSGATWNAT
+3598 NGTVSGATWSAT

-3651 GSGEIFS
+3651 GRGEIFS

-3757 NGPFINYYS
+3757 NGPFVNYYS

-3801 AGENWSVCVTPNDG
+3801 AGENWSVCITPNDG
-3815 TVDGAEACSNELEIQ
+3815 EQDGAEACSNEVEIQ
-3830 NSEPEV
+3830 NSAPEV
-3836 SSVILNATD
+3836 SSLILNATD

-3856 AYVTGTDGDDDNI
+3856 GYVTGTDGDDDNI

-3876 KENMS
+3876 KENVS
-3881 IAVLNMNFDVED
+3881 IAVLNMNFDVNN
-3893 SAGSGKTKDYSTYS
+3893 SAGSGKTKDYTTYS
-3907 NNGTLG
+3907 NNGTVDG
-3913 TSTAEPTW
+3913 ATW
-3921 SATGG
+3921 NATGG

-4001 TTYPIPSIDEWHY
+4001 TTYPISSIDEWHY

-4094 VSDETSAG
+4094 VSDETVAG

-4204 LISNFSYGVYAAN
+4204 LISNFSYGVYAVN
-4217 SDNVTIFNN
+4217 SQNVTIFNN
-4226 TFNVSDEGLSFW
+4226 TFNVSDEGLSIW
-4238 VSSYNATISKNVIR
+4238 TASYNATISKNVIR
-4252 TIGFSSYGIRMPTG
+4252 TIGLSSYGIRMPTG
-4266 SDNIITYNTV
+4266 SDQVITYNTV
-4276 ESNSTVGTGIN
+4276 ESNSTVGTAISLA
-4287 IGNSPRLILAHNTI
+4287 NSPRLILAHNTI
-4301 NASGIFNGVFFA
+4301 NASGVFNGIFFA

-4319 VNNTIDVGDYGIYS
+4319 ANNTIDVGDYGIYS
-4333 SSDPHN
+4333 SSNPHN

-4364 HNMIVPDAS
+4364 HNTIVPDAS

-4517 STVDDAIYINN
+4517 STVDDAVYINN

>member
-1749 NMTGLAV
+1749 NMINLAV

-1906 NETTNGENWS
+1906 NETTKGENWS

-2857 PNDGTVDGTEACS
+2857 PNDGMEDGSEACS

-2881 VSSVIL
+2881 VSSVVL

-2912 DNISYAYDW
+2912 DYISYAYDW

-3139 QISALYNNRSD
+3139 QISTLYNNRSD

-3537 LNTTNANLTAYV
+3537 LNTTNANLTGYV

-3598 NGTVSGATWNAT
+3598 NGTVSGATWSAT

-3651 GSGEIFS
+3651 GRGEIFS

-3881 IAVLNMNFDVED
+3881 IAVLNMNFDVNN
-3893 SAGSGKTKDYSTYS
+3893 SAGSGRRRI
-3907 NNGTLG
+3907 
-3913 TSTAEPTW
+3913 TARIVTTVRLVQVRRDLRG
-3921 SATGG
+3921 ATGG

-4094 VSDETSAG
+4094 VSDETVAG

-4226 TFNVSDEGLSFW
+4226 TFNVSDEGLSIWTCQVTMLLF
-4238 VSSYNATISKNVIR
+4238 R
-4252 TIGFSSYGIRMPTG
+4252 RMLLEQLASRLMVLGCPQVLT
-4266 SDNIITYNTV
+4266 IITYNTV

-4301 NASGIFNGVFFA
+4301 NASGVFNGVFFA

-4364 HNMIVPDAS
+4364 HNTIVPDAS

-4517 STVDDAIYINN
+4517 STVDDAVYINN

-4784 VEYIGGVTESG
+4784 VEYIGGVTETG

-4806 NLVDVSD
+4806 NV
-4813 SKAGLDQP
+4813 
-4821 ANITLFGVPTSFSN
+4821 
-4835 PKILRNGYNCD
+4835 
-4846 ESICTNLTSINQST
+4846 
-4860 VKFNVTGF
+4860 
-4868 TNYSIGE
+4868 
-4875 DNPLVGCQG
+4875 
-4884 ATTLFQCGD
+4884 
-4893 TITESCTMVGN
+4893 
-4904 LQCSGTAFT
+4904 
-4913 IGANS
+4913 
-4918 ITVNGADLSL
+4918 
-4928 TGNQSGYA
+4928 
-4936 FDNTGGYD
+4936 
-4944 SVVFQNLNLQNFSNG
+4944 
-4959 IGLTNADTVKILNS
+4959 
-4973 TINTTDDAIIVT
+4973 
-4985 SSDDLNITGNTI
+4985 
-4997 QTHTNTLAYAI
+4997 
-5008 NVVSGDDLIVDQ
+5008 
-5020 NTILTS
+5020 
-5026 TAGSYGLYLDG
+5026 
-5037 SDVPRPKI
+5037 
-5045 TSNNITVSYSS
+5045 
-5056 ARAIQSNSVADMIVS
+5056 
-5071 DNTIIAGKHGIYHS
+5071 
-5085 GDNVNI
+5085 
-5091 TNNKVNTTGDT
+5091 
-5102 FAHAVYILSGS
+5102 
-5113 SPHVERNTV
+5113 
-5122 YTLMGS
+5122 
-5128 SMGIFFSGS
+5128 
-5137 DVTDGKILSNTL
+5137 
-5149 SGNAGS
+5149 
-5155 SYLISLSGASD
+5155 
-5166 NLVWNNTLTAV
+5166 
-5177 ATPGIALLSDASNNI
+5177 
-5192 ISYNDITSSGFMA
+5192 
-5205 DSILLSETNDTL
+5205 
-5217 IEWNTISSS
+5217 
-5226 SSSASMIVLASSDV
+5226 
-5240 RTIIRSNE
+5240 
-5248 LSMSS
+5248 
-5253 SGNGVYSTTSI
+5253 
-5264 NATVWNNNITAGT
+5264 
-5277 GIRAISNTQNMNIT
+5277 
-5291 QNDFDTSG
+5291 
-5299 YGISLESAIDS
+5299 
-5310 IIDRNT
+5310 
-5316 ILSDYFALS
+5316 
-5325 MSSSSVQ
+5325 
-5332 RANINSNTITT
+5332 
-5343 TGSGDYGVSMSAAVN
+5343 
-5358 ITLWNNTFTTADDG
+5358 
-5372 ILIDGSA
+5372 
-5379 SGVNISQNRIATSA
+5379 
-5393 TANAHGINL
+5393 
-5402 ASATSPTISENNIS
+5402 
-5416 TVTSGS
+5416 
-5422 YALYVD
+5422 
-5428 GSDVTSPFIERNNL
+5428 
-5442 STSASGTY
+5442 
-5450 ALVLNGPSSATVT
+5450 
-5463 DNNISAIAPAVL
+5463 
-5475 VSGSASST
+5475 
-5483 TIQQNNITTST
+5483 
-5494 NAAAHGI
+5494 
-5501 LVTSASGTTIQQND
+5501 
-5515 ITTST
+5515 
-5520 SGSYALNITG
+5520 
-5530 GTSLT
+5530 
-5535 VDANTLTSI
+5535 
-5544 AGGAFA
+5544 
-5550 IGGTPTAT
+5550 
-5558 NLSSNTLSVAGYELF
+5558 
-5573 VFENGA
+5573 
-5579 NGTILYNQAIGNY
+5579 
-5592 SLAGDNTLTK
+5592 
-5602 TNTTHG
+5602 
-5608 TVAYIGGISG
+5608 
-5618 NGANLDNDIALSNN
+5618 
-5632 LVDVTDS
+5632 
-5639 QAGLDAA
+5639 
-5646 AEITL
+5646 
-5651 YSVPTSFSN
+5651 
-5660 PAILRDGFTCDA
+5660 
-5672 SICTN
+5672 
-5677 LTPLNQSTVR
+5677 
-5687 FNVTGFSNYTI
+5687 
-5698 GEDNPVTGCQ
+5698 
-5708 GQNYLFACGDTINE
+5708 
-5722 SCTMVAGLTCDGDA
+5722 
-5736 FSIGAADII
+5736 
-5745 VNGAG
+5745 
-5750 LSLLSNASGT
+5750 
-5760 AFNNTAGYDN
+5760 
-5770 VVIANFTMD
+5770 
-5779 NFTYGVLFDG
+5779 
-5789 VDNSRIENNTI
+5789 
-5800 STVDDAI
+5800 
-5807 SIDTSDYVNITDN
+5807 
-5820 DVSTNTNT
+5820 
-5828 GAYGL
+5828 
-5833 YIQASSDFI
+5833 
-5842 RVEGNTLRT
+5842 
-5851 VTSSSDACYVTSSN
+5851 
-5865 NVSFIDNDVF
+5865 
-5875 TASTTSSRGVYFTN
+5875 
-5889 SDNGSVLR
+5889 
-5897 NRFMTNSS
+5897 
-5905 AVYAQNRNI
+5905 
-5914 IVIENNITT
+5914 
-5923 NGNGATYGVGGST
+5923 
-5936 PSSII
+5936 
-5941 IERNNIH
+5941 
-5948 SLPGSGSTISLIS
+5948 
-5961 TSSGAIIRHNKLT
+5961 
-5974 SSSTSG
+5974 
-5980 YGMNLQ
+5980 
-5986 AQTGGLVYNNT
+5986 
-5997 IRTVDYGIYL
+5997 
-6007 SSSSNMSI
+6007 
-6015 LNNNI
+6015 
-6020 TTENETSADGISM
+6020 
-6033 GFADNN
+6033 
-6039 TFENNIIRTTTS
+6039 
-6051 GSIGIDQGALS
+6051 
-6062 DGSIIRNNTIITDLA
+6062 
-6077 YGIYSTGTYA
+6077 
-6087 TVENNN
+6087 
-6093 ISSGGSGIYFRS
+6093 
-6105 SSLGFNISNNTITTH
+6105 
-6120 TNSNADGIYVGQG
+6120 
-6133 IGSRIINNTITTA
+6133 
-6146 TSDSEG
+6146 
-6152 INLNGNDVLDTLIEK
+6152 
-6167 NTISSYDAGIYGS
+6167 
-6180 SSINTMILNNSITS
+6180 
-6194 TNDRG
+6194 
-6199 IDSVG
+6199 
-6204 LDNTTISN
+6204 
-6212 NTITANGV
+6212 
-6220 GLYFTTNPI
+6220 
-6229 NITITGNNITTSTAT
+6229 
-6244 SAHGIDIS
+6244 
-6252 NGNYITIVNNLI
+6252 
-6264 NTTTSSSLGIDIDGI
+6264 
-6279 DDQAATVAHNTIITS
+6279 
-6294 GSSANGVA
+6294 
-6302 IYDLPGTEVW
+6302 
-6312 NNTLEVSGVGIYVGT
+6312 
-6327 EYIHVHNN
+6327 
-6335 EISSS
+6335 
-6340 IGGGSDGF
+6340 
-6348 GIYASHA
+6348 
-6355 LIENNSLTRS
+6355 
-6365 STWGDGFYLS
+6365 
-6375 NADNV
+6375 
-6380 TIRNNNITTQ
+6380 
-6390 GINGHGFYINSG
+6390 
-6402 TNGTISD
+6402 
-6409 NRITTTN
+6409 
-6416 GDGFYFHSGGTN
+6416 
-6428 VIANLSRNILS
+6428 
-6439 IGGSYVDLDADPSG
+6439 
-6453 NDNITLYDQ
+6453 
-6462 PIGSYELNNIALTIH
+6462 
-6477 NSTYGIVRYLSG
+6477 
-6489 VTQTGTDLSSD
+6489 
-6500 ILISDNLVDVSD
+6500 VDVSD
-6512 SQAGLDQPA
+6512 SQSGSRSAGEYH
-6521 NITLFN
+6521 
-6527 VPVFTEPVILRD
+6527 VVW
-6539 GALCADCYNFTALV
+6539 C
-6553 GTVKFNVTGFSN
+6553 
-6565 YSIGENP
+6565 
-6572 IECVIDADC
+6572 
-6581 PTGKACYFNYCFS
+6581 S
-6594 DHGMWILQNA
+6594 DFLQ
-6604 TQNVSWVDSFGR
+6604 
-6616 MMIAGTASTSQGSC
+6616 
-6630 SGQFPIQTGGA
+6630 
-6641 IVGAVDKNGNLCL
+6641 
-6654 TGSLSQTQSLPL
+6654 
-6666 TPPVGGGLLIRNG
+6666 
-6679 TGVVVSYVDTSGN
+6679 
-6692 MLLGLDL
+6692 
-6699 VESGFS
+6699 